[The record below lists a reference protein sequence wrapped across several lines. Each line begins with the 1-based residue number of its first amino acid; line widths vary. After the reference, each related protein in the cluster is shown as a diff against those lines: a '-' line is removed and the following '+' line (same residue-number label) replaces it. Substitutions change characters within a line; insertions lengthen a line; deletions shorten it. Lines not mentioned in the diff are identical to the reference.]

1 VDRDGNRV
9 KERPGVSLVIG
20 GGDLG
25 HGLLAHVTAGGG
37 PLIVLLQ
44 EKDAHQAEQTA
55 LVGEEIPTTLV
66 RRAIFSFSRSKGLVE
81 PSFRLAGA
89 LLLEQN
95 DEWLVGR
102 HYLSVESLTQLYDT
116 INTEAHG
123 ERLAF
128 INAGKLFV
136 NTSLLEMHPIC

>member
-1 VDRDGNRV
+1 M
-9 KERPGVSLVIG
+9 
-20 GGDLG
+20 
-25 HGLLAHVTAGGG
+25 
-37 PLIVLLQ
+37 
-44 EKDAHQAEQTA
+44 
-55 LVGEEIPTTLV
+55 